1 MIQLPHLEESATKPC
16 IPEIEFYLKV
26 KTEEKV
32 DKSGMSDGLIVYESA
47 SVCIHHLKLDL
58 WGEILVR
65 VLRAKS
71 GDRSV
76 FIPTTLRE
84 LR

>member
-1 MIQLPHLEESATKPC
+1 
-16 IPEIEFYLKV
+16 
-26 KTEEKV
+26 
-32 DKSGMSDGLIVYESA
+32 MSDGLIVYESA
-47 SVCIHHLKLDL
+47 SVCIYHLKLDL
-58 WGEILVR
+58 WWGDLR